1 MPYID
6 GYPGGYSNFY
16 GFSSDGGGDYSD
28 TYDDAYGP
36 VAEETEPNYSFV
48 IDEVAE
54 LPPGSSWYV
63 VNSVT
68 GELIGTLP
76 EPNQYEIT
84 EPVRDG
90 ASQGTMRIPLPSDE
104 DARAELRA
112 LLRPDPL
119 RSFSRSI
126 VWEFDGK
133 ILFGGPIPSY
143 PYRDGAEIVVPLAD
157 WRAWFYHT
165 VMRPDGAKLEGRAD
179 PYKSTNQEQCD
190 VMMDLANIAR
200 AVYAPLMVVDSPP
213 DSNTPRKITIK
224 MFQGESIGHWLD
236 DLASRDKGPEWG
248 TYVTRSDD
256 MLKFLPHFKV
266 YWPEKRSTKTP
277 FLISYRE
284 GDGGNAAAY
293 SWPGGGS
300 AATIVYAVDGAEDT
314 KLWGVAV
321 RPGVKTGKELLWEK
335 TVTIPDGTQK
345 KVDTTTIAKGEMKK
359 ESGREGEFTMTVLAE
374 ELAFTDYVVGDR
386 FHVILEDNW
395 DALDVPA
402 ARCTQRVLSGG
413 AGQPT
418 QQVLTLDINDAQY
431 AFDGTLPG
439 YEVFM

>member
-6 GYPGGYSNFY
+6 GYPDTYSDFYGYLLQEVVPPDSGYSFTIE
-16 GFSSDGGGDYSD
+16 G
-28 TYDDAYGP
+28 
-36 VAEETEPNYSFV
+36 
-48 IDEVAE
+48 VAE
-54 LPPGSSWYV
+54 LPLGSAWYV

-68 GELIGTLP
+68 GALMGQLP
-76 EPNQYEIT
+76 DPNSYEIT

-90 ASQGTMRIPLPSDE
+90 ATQGTIRIPLPADPDE
-104 DARAELRA
+104 IAELRA
-112 LLRPDPL
+112 MLRPDPL
-119 RSFSRSI
+119 RSHSRSI
-126 VWEFDGK
+126 VWEIDGK

-143 PYRDGAEIVVPLAD
+143 PYRDGAEIVVPLMD
-157 WRAWFYHT
+157 WRGWFYHT
-165 VMRPDGAKLEGRAD
+165 VVRPTGSKLETRSS

-190 VMMDLANIAR
+190 VMMDLANLAR
-200 AVYAPLMVVDSPP
+200 EKYAPLLVVDSPP

-236 DLASRDKGPEWG
+236 DLASRDKGAEWG

-256 MLKFLPHFKV
+256 ALQFLPHFKV

-293 SWPGGGS
+293 SWPSQAS
-300 AATIVYAVDGAEDT
+300 AATIMYAIDGAEDT
-314 KLWGVAV
+314 KLFAPAIL
-321 RPGVKTGKELLWEK
+321 PGVKTGKELLWES
-335 TVTIPDGTQK
+335 TVQLADGTTK
-345 KVDTTTIAKGEMKK
+345 KADAFTLAKGELKK
-359 ESGREGEFTMTVLAE
+359 ATGREGEFTMTITAE
-374 ELAFTDYVVGDR
+374 ELPFTDYVVGDR

-418 QQVLTLDINDAQY
+418 QQVLTLDISDAQY
-431 AFDGTLPG
+431 ASDGTLPG
-439 YEVFM
+439 YQVFM

>member
-1 MPYID
+1 MPYVD
-6 GYPGGYSNFY
+6 GYPDTYSDFY
-16 GFSSDGGGDYSD
+16 GFLV
-28 TYDDAYGP
+28 AEAEAPAPP
-36 VAEETEPNYSFV
+36 VAPPLFV
-48 IDEVAE
+48 VEEVAE
-54 LPPGSSWYV
+54 LPPASNWYV

-68 GELIGTLP
+68 GALVGTLP

-84 EPVRDG
+84 EPVRDA
-90 ASQGTMRIPLPSDE
+90 ASQGTMRIPLPSDDDE
-104 DARAELRA
+104 RAELRA

-126 VWEFDGK
+126 VWEIDGK

-165 VMRPDGAKLEGRAD
+165 VVRPNGSKLETSRK

-190 VMMDLANIAR
+190 VMMDLANMAR
-200 AVYAPLMVVDSPP
+200 AVYAPQMVVDNPP

-248 TYVTRSDD
+248 TYMTRSDD
-256 MLKFLPHFKV
+256 LLTFLPHFKV

-293 SWPGGGS
+293 SWPSGTS
-300 AATIVYAVDGAEDT
+300 APTIMYAIDGAEDT
-314 KLWGVAV
+314 KLFAPAIL
-321 RPGVKTGKELLWEK
+321 PGVKTGKELLWES
-335 TVTIPDGTQK
+335 TVQLADGTTK
-345 KVDTTTIAKGEMKK
+345 KADAFTLAKGELKK
-359 ESGREGEFTMTVLAE
+359 ANGREGEFTMTVLTQNDDGSPN
-374 ELAFTDYVVGDR
+374 LAFGDYVVGDR

-431 AFDGTLPG
+431 ASDGTLPG
-439 YEVFM
+439 YQVFL